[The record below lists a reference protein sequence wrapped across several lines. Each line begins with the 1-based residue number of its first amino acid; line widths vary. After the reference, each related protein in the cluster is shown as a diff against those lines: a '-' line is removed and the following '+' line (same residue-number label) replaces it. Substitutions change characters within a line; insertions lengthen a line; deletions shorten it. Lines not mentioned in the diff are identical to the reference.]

1 MRSRVFRNQTDAA
14 ITKRILASM
23 DVTLISAKEEFG
35 EGYMA
40 DAMEAI
46 TDIMNEVQVRQSGED
61 IKNKMFH
68 KAKSGGTTGRA
79 KIGYLNVRRE
89 VDGHLI
95 NAIDVDPK
103 RAPLVTW
110 AFEQYA
116 SGEYSLTRLQEE
128 LAEQGLTTRRTARW
142 EEKPLSRSQLG
153 VILRD
158 PYYLGMVTYK
168 GQVFPGR
175 HEALVSAEVFERVQQ
190 VLDVRMQ
197 RNQRDITHTHFLR
210 GMLRCGRCHAQGR
223 DRQLVYTQAINRYG
237 EVYAYYLCMGR
248 QHHTCDLPHLPV
260 TLVEDALLRAVNRL
274 QLTSDAIATMREQV
288 TSHLDQR
295 LIAERGGHA
304 RVKKELTSLDAKEE
318 RLLDLAADGTL
329 TTGKVQDRL
338 RQLYVQRAAMR
349 HRLATTTDVIQQ
361 ESDTL
366 LRYLDL
372 LEKPGAFYATA
383 GDTVKRRL
391 LRAYFAQIWIDDDGH
406 QLTPD
411 SQQQALVA
419 HITAAVHRSG
429 IHENGTEQ
437 LLGAIDSSPM
447 PLFFQGVGS
456 SNTDLVQPTDGH
468 SNKSPLSPPSPDEV
482 VRLAQLSRRV
492 HPETTFKRTQAAPSP
507 HRSLRRRLSP
517 QTIEELVARYAAG
530 EKILALSREF
540 GISDSG
546 LRQLLLAEGVSLR
559 GHAITVEDAE
569 TAVQLHEYG
578 LTVKQVVE
586 QIGYSEGTIRK
597 ILRERPDQSVTG
609 SG

>member
-1 MRSRVFRNQTDAA
+1 MTVQPPKNSPSRPVVEDDRRGAVSRFESLLRLEDRKTPSTQRDAGTGAAVLYLRVSTQRQLHTAIDLDPDGNSIATQREATRKRAKRLKAPIVQEFVEPGHSAQSIAKRPVFRELLRYVEEHPEVGYVIIYMRSRVFRNQTDAA

-23 DVTLISAKEEFG
+23 DVKLISAKEEFG

-61 IKNKMFH
+61 IRNKMFH

-95 NAIDVDPK
+95 NAIDVDPT

-168 GQVFPGR
+168 GQVYPGR
-175 HEALVSAEVFERVQQ
+175 HEALVSAEVFERVQR

-197 RNQRDITHTHFLR
+197 RNQRDIVHNHFLR

-223 DRQLVYTQAINRYG
+223 DRQLVYTQAINRHG

-248 QHHTCDLPHLPV
+248 QDHSCDLPHLPV
-260 TLVEDALLRAVNRL
+260 TLVEDALLRAVDRL
-274 QLTSDAIATMREQV
+274 QLTPDAIAAMREQV

-295 LIAERGGHA
+295 LNAEREAHA
-304 RVKKELTSLDAKEE
+304 RVKKELAALDGKEE
-318 RLLDLAADGTL
+318 RLLDLAADGSL
-329 TTGKVQDRL
+329 TTSKVQDRL
-338 RQLYVQRAAMR
+338 RQLQVQRAALT
-349 HRLATTTDVIQQ
+349 HRLSTTADVIEQ
-361 ESDTL
+361 ESDML

-411 SQQQALVA
+411 TRQQALVA
-419 HITAAVHRSG
+419 QITEAVHRSAT
-429 IHENGTEQ
+429 HENGTEQ
-437 LLGAIDSSPM
+437 LLGAVDSSPM
-447 PLFFQGVGS
+447 PLFFQGAGS
-456 SNTDLVQPTDGH
+456 SNTNLVPGKGLEPSRPCGH
-468 SNKSPLSPPSPDEV
+468 
-482 VRLAQLSRRV
+482 
-492 HPETTFKRTQAAPSP
+492 
-507 HRSLRRRLSP
+507 
-517 QTIEELVARYAAG
+517 
-530 EKILALSREF
+530 
-540 GISDSG
+540 
-546 LRQLLLAEGVSLR
+546 
-559 GHAITVEDAE
+559 
-569 TAVQLHEYG
+569 
-578 LTVKQVVE
+578 
-586 QIGYSEGTIRK
+586 
-597 ILRERPDQSVTG
+597 
-609 SG
+609 

>member
-1 MRSRVFRNQTDAA
+1 MTVQPPENSASRPAVENDRRGAVSRFESLLRLDDAKGSAVQREPGTGAAVLYLRVSTQRQLHTAIDLDPDGNSIATQREATIKRAKRLKAPIAQEFVEPGHSAQSIAKRPVFRALLRYVEEHPEVGYVIIYMRSRVFRNQTDAA

-23 DVTLISAKEEFG
+23 DVKLISAKEEFG

-61 IKNKMFH
+61 ISNKMLH

-79 KIGYLNVRRE
+79 KLGYLNVRKD
-89 VDGHLI
+89 VDGHFV

-158 PYYLGMVTYK
+158 PYPYYLGMVTYK
-168 GQVFPGR
+168 GQVYPGR
-175 HEALVSAEVFERVQQ
+175 HAALVVPEVFERVQR
-190 VLDVRMQ
+190 VLDIRMQ
-197 RNQRDITHTHFLR
+197 RNQRDIVHSHFLR

-223 DRQLVYTQAINRYG
+223 DRQLVYTQAINRHG

-248 QHHTCDLPHLPV
+248 QDHTCDLPHLPV
-260 TLVEDALLRAVNRL
+260 TLVEDALLRAVERL

-288 TSHLDQR
+288 TSHLGQR
-295 LIAERGGHA
+295 LNAEREAHA
-304 RVKKELTSLDAKEE
+304 RMKKELAALDVKEE

-329 TTGKVQDRL
+329 TTSKVQDRL
-338 RQLYVQRAAMR
+338 RNLQVQRAALTQ
-349 HRLATTTDVIQQ
+349 RLSITADVVQQ

-366 LRYLDL
+366 LQYLDL

-391 LRAYFAQIWIDDDGH
+391 LAAYFTQIWIDDDGH

-411 SQQQALVA
+411 TQQQALVA
-419 HITAAVHRSG
+419 HITDAARRSAT
-429 IHENGTEQ
+429 HENGTEHV
-437 LLGAIDSSPM
+437 LGAVDSSTM
-447 PLFFQGVGS
+447 TLFFQGAGS
-456 SNTDLVQPTDGH
+456 SNTHLVPG
-468 SNKSPLSPPSPDEV
+468 KGLEPS
-482 VRLAQLSRRV
+482 
-492 HPETTFKRTQAAPSP
+492 
-507 HRSLRRRLSP
+507 
-517 QTIEELVARYAAG
+517 
-530 EKILALSREF
+530 
-540 GISDSG
+540 
-546 LRQLLLAEGVSLR
+546 
-559 GHAITVEDAE
+559 
-569 TAVQLHEYG
+569 
-578 LTVKQVVE
+578 
-586 QIGYSEGTIRK
+586 
-597 ILRERPDQSVTG
+597 RPCEH
-609 SG
+609 